1 MLKLKNVSKANIV
14 LNYTVK
20 SGRKEEKRQVI
31 LPAGGVIVEVEDFKS
46 DYLDTLKSNG
56 EVIAETVQN
65 DEDKKA
71 DDKQPPDEGEE
82 TTYEA

>member
-46 DYLDTLKSNG
+46 DYLDTLKNNG
-56 EVIAETVQN
+56 EVIAETVH
-65 DEDKKA
+65 EDKK
-71 DDKQPPDEGEE
+71 DDEKQPPQEGEE
-82 TTYEA
+82 TTDEA

>member
-46 DYLDTLKSNG
+46 EYLDTLKNNG
-56 EVIAETVQN
+56 EVLVETVQK

-82 TTYEA
+82 TTEEA